1 MSAGT
6 FGRTGTGLPPRER
19 RWDFPWHLAP
29 AAAPLDPSAAE
40 VPEPPAGARR
50 PAAVLFD
57 IGLTLIH
64 PSGTVMLAD
73 TRAEVPGFDAPPH
86 DLAAALLLAAE
97 ARHLPLPR
105 GLDGDGKVSVTWGM
119 LLGLSPDQAAR
130 VWLRMMARQ
139 DLYCELDPEAE
150 EVLAGLRRRGIKAA
164 AVSNSDGTLGPELR
178 HFGLDGYFDAVVDST
193 AVAVEKPARAIYQAA
208 LDALSVPADACWFV
222 GDGLVNDVLGARR
235 AGIALGV
242 LYDRFGV
249 HTRLPEVPRV
259 GRLTRLLDWLDEL
272 DEPNEPNEP
281 DRGDP
286 AEGHPR

>member
-1 MSAGT
+1 M
-6 FGRTGTGLPPRER
+6 
-19 RWDFPWHLAP
+19 
-29 AAAPLDPSAAE
+29 
-40 VPEPPAGARR
+40 
-50 PAAVLFD
+50 FD

-73 TRAEVPGFDAPPH
+73 ARAEVPGFDAPPH

-105 GLDGDGKVSVTWGM
+105 GLDGDGKVCVTWGM
-119 LLGLSPDQAAR
+119 LLGLGPDEAAR
-130 VWLRMMARQ
+130 VWRRMMARQ

-150 EVLAGLRRRGIKAA
+150 EVLAGLHRRGIKVA

-178 HFGLDGYFDAVVDST
+178 HFGLDRYFDAVVDST
-193 AVAVEKPARAIYQAA
+193 AVAVEKPAREIYQAA

-235 AGIALGV
+235 AGVALGV

-259 GRLTRLLDWLDEL
+259 GWLTQLLGWLDQL
-272 DEPNEPNEP
+272 DEPDEDEPA
-281 DRGDP
+281 G
-286 AEGHPR
+286 GHPR